1 MTAISENFKSALSE
15 IDALG
20 RRLQELAEQLD
31 VECRQ
36 EPDTAISI
44 PPVGADSEVE
54 RLRCDLADVQREY
67 ESVTNEVS
75 TLENQ
80 RGQLKVEIAA
90 LKSEMQNHQL
100 ECGVLLKE
108 KEQLLEGAE
117 QARQLADRLP
127 ALQSQQR
134 DIDARL
140 AALSIREGEL
150 AQTADQN
157 EHTREILAK
166 LWPSWLLTGD
176 LAVWKDQIESGA
188 LDAKAPAS
196 FGLLFAA
203 LHGYN
208 AALRDSDAKALLDNI
223 RDVGRR
229 LYQWLDGQGKDA
241 IASSGIAEMW
251 AEAINQETSGR
262 CSVQVAVPG
271 NPVTNQW
278 MTFPPRGSSSEVVTV
293 ASWCVFDAQRRPI
306 HRAEVTV

>member
-1 MTAISENFKSALSE
+1 MTRISENFQTALSE

-20 RRLQELAEQLD
+20 RRLQELAQQLD

-36 EPDTAISI
+36 EPDTEVSSA
-44 PPVGADSEVE
+44 PVGADSAVA
-54 RLRCDLADVQREY
+54 RLRFELADVRREY
-67 ESVTNEVS
+67 DSVHNEVS
-75 TLENQ
+75 ALEVQ
-80 RGQLKVEIAA
+80 RGQLRVEIAA
-90 LKSEMQNHQL
+90 LRSGIQSHQL
-100 ECGVLLKE
+100 ECGALVTE
-108 KEQLLEGAE
+108 KEQLFQSVE
-117 QARQLADRLP
+117 QARQLAAQLP
-127 ALQSQQR
+127 ALQSQNR
-134 DIDARL
+134 EVDAKL
-140 AALSIREGEL
+140 AELSIRKGEL

-157 EHTREILAK
+157 QHTHEILAK

-176 LAVWKDQIESGA
+176 LAVWKDQIEAGA

-229 LYQWLDGQGKDA
+229 LYQWLDGQGKDP
-241 IASSGIAEMW
+241 IASSEIAEIW

>member
-1 MTAISENFKSALSE
+1 MTAISENLQTALSE

-20 RRLQELAEQLD
+20 RRLQELAQQLD
-31 VECRQ
+31 AECHR
-36 EPDTAISI
+36 EPEAAISI
-44 PPVGADSEVE
+44 TPVGADSEVE
-54 RLRCDLADVQREY
+54 RLRCDLGDVQREY
-67 ESVTNEVS
+67 EGVLNEVS
-75 TLENQ
+75 ALESR
-80 RGQLKVEIAA
+80 RGQLKVEIAT
-90 LKSEMQNHQL
+90 LKSEIQSHQL
-100 ECGVLLKE
+100 ECGALVIE
-108 KEQLLEGAE
+108 KEQLFQSAE
-117 QARQLADRLP
+117 QARQLAAQLP
-127 ALQSQQR
+127 TLQSRQSE
-134 DIDARL
+134 IDAKL

-150 AQTADQN
+150 AHTADQN
-157 EHTREILAK
+157 QHTREILAK

-176 LAVWKDQIESGA
+176 LAVWKDQIEVGA
-188 LDAKAPAS
+188 LDARAPAS

-208 AALRDSDAKALLDNI
+208 AALRDSDAKALVDNI

-229 LYQWLDGQGKDA
+229 LYQWLDGQGKDPL
-241 IASSGIAEMW
+241 ASSEIAEIW

-278 MTFPPRGSSSEVVTV
+278 MTFPPRGSSLEVVTV